1 MTAAGLRLR
10 VIALRP
16 VHNGQGIEGDG
27 VIWVI
32 CSEPRLDRDFELLRF
47 DQRSGI
53 VARSKQL
60 TGSPL
65 DRAEIGLLRRG
76 RRQSDD
82 QE

>member
-1 MTAAGLRLR
+1 
-10 VIALRP
+10 
-16 VHNGQGIEGDG
+16 
-27 VIWVI
+27 VI